1 MRKYM
6 QRHEDSQCA
15 FLRSPRPEEGN
26 FFETSEIFSCSICGI
41 SFDQMDNLAVHQVA
55 VHDDDDEREFLRA
68 VAESESEFLYN
79 GEPSAEDDD
88 DDDHFSSLDLD
99 AKSQSP
105 LELSDDAE

>member
-1 MRKYM
+1 M
-6 QRHEDSQCA
+6 
-15 FLRSPRPEEGN
+15 
-26 FFETSEIFSCSICGI
+26 
-41 SFDQMDNLAVHQVA
+41 HQVA

-88 DDDHFSSLDLD
+88 DHFSSLDLD